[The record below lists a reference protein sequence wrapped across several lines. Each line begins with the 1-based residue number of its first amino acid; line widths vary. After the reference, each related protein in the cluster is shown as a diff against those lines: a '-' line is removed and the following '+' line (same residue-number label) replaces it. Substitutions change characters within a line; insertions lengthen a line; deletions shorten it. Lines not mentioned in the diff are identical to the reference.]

1 MYNDHLLPNSYSL
14 PLNGHSPTLFTLA
27 LTCPYHSFTLL
38 VIIPSYSLTLMVTC
52 LSHSLFLS
60 LAHLIHAILL
70 SLAHLIHP
78 LCHLPILFTLLF
90 TCPSYSL
97 TLIVTCPSHSLFL
110 SLAHLIHAIL
120 LSFAHLIPSLSLAHL
135 IHSFGHLPVLFTHT
149 LLATCPRY
157 STLFSLCSFNSIF
170 KKSRQFS
177 DQEKFRGHIPRCLTK
192 WPINILKSAI
202 MKLIPNIFH
211 ISQPEFKTKVI
222 SKQI

>member
-1 MYNDHLLPNSYSL
+1 MNCTTTISFQILIHSL
-14 PLNGHSPTLFTLA
+14 
-27 LTCPYHSFTLL
+27 
-38 VIIPSYSLTLMVTC
+38 LMVT
-52 LSHSLFLS
+52 LPPYSLLRSPAHITHSLS
-60 LAHLIHAILL
+60 WSSSHLIHSLL
-70 SLAHLIHP
+70 WSLAYLIHSSCHLP
-78 LCHLPILFTLLF
+78 ILFTQSYCHLPILFTLF
-90 TCPSYSL
+90 VTCPSYSL